1 MQCPCYWNVCAKMS
15 VRKNEDLKEEV
26 KMPKYLQG
34 MSLSRVYRG
43 IFLCYMTIVQSFNCF
58 EIVFEIKIRYYYL

>member
-1 MQCPCYWNVCAKMS
+1 MQCRCYWNVCAKMS
-15 VRKNEDLKEEV
+15 VRKNEDLKEV

-43 IFLCYMTIVQSFNCF
+43 IFMLYDNCP
-58 EIVFEIKIRYYYL
+58 KL

>member
-1 MQCPCYWNVCAKMS
+1 MS
-15 VRKNEDLKEEV
+15 VRMNEDLKEEV

-43 IFLCYMTIVQSFNCF
+43 IFYVIWQLSKALIVL
-58 EIVFEIKIRYYYL
+58 KLYLK